1 MGKGYSKGNYGEETL
16 IYRISPKKP
25 KTSIANASRYDFE
38 SDSDL
43 PDLEEVDQAAKLNH
57 PGLTDYRS
65 KPTPPIINLIT
76 NSEDDESLDFLED
89 GILASKS
96 GRKTIGAQIANEATK
111 KQYRKRSNVGRK
123 SETAKSSSKNR

>member
-25 KTSIANASRYDFE
+25 KTSIANASRDFE

-43 PDLEEVDQAAKLNH
+43 PDLEEVDQATKLNH
-57 PGLTDYRS
+57 PGLTSNRS
-65 KPTPPIINLIT
+65 KPSNVNL
-76 NSEDDESLDFLED
+76 NSSSEDDESLNFLED

-96 GRKTIGAQIANEATK
+96 GGITIGAQIANESKK
-111 KQYRKRSNVGRK
+111 KQYRKRSKIGRK
-123 SETAKSSSKNR
+123 SETAKTSSKNR